1 MIAGNVA
8 DDSTLDRMFQRPA
21 LLATLV
27 ALMSGCIPLPIP
39 NDRAVSP
46 QFHGQVTD
54 DSGSPVPSASL
65 RVVAHLM
72 GRPAQGDNQ
81 FFATAQTDERGFYRV
96 GVTERDS
103 WYVLFVGPAEGFCS
117 GTLTVTHPSYEER
130 SFKVEQFRGA
140 AVNGMC
146 NGFEVRRDVVL
157 KRK

>member
-1 MIAGNVA
+1 MRRGKTR
-8 DDSTLDRMFQRPA
+8 TLDRMFRRPT
-21 LLATLV
+21 LLAAV
-27 ALMSGCIPLPIP
+27 VVFISGCIPLPIP

-54 DSGSPVPSASL
+54 DSGSPVPSASV

-72 GRPAQGDNQ
+72 GPVAQGDCQ
-81 FFATAQTDERGFYRV
+81 FVATSQTDERGYYRV

-103 WYVLFVGPAEGFCS
+103 WYVLFVGPAEGLCS
-117 GTLTVTHPSYEER
+117 GTLTVAHPSYEER

-157 KRK
+157 KPK